1 MSNSLIG
8 TKKLKIAV
16 TAVLSIA
23 IVAGIFYWV
32 KLRRKV
38 NLDSIYSGNGRIE
51 AIEILISTKLA
62 GRLESI
68 NVDEG
73 DFVKEGQILA
83 VIDSRSLEAQM
94 EQAKAQL
101 MQAEASYEASKVKAK
116 RSSSLVKDGASSQQ
130 EVDDDKVRV
139 KTSLAAVSVA
149 KAAIQ
154 RLQVD
159 LDDSTLKAPRDGRI
173 QFRVA
178 QPGEIM
184 AAGSR
189 ILTLLDLTDVYMTF
203 FLPTEA
209 TGKLALGSEARII
222 LDAAKEYTIKA
233 KISFIS
239 DEAQFTPKSVETS
252 NEREKLMFRI
262 KAKIP
267 SELLKK
273 HIQQVKT
280 GLPGIAYVK
289 LDDSADWP
297 EKLNHNIVE

>member
-1 MSNSLIG
+1 
-8 TKKLKIAV
+8 
-16 TAVLSIA
+16 
-23 IVAGIFYWV
+23 
-32 KLRRKV
+32 
-38 NLDSIYSGNGRIE
+38 
-51 AIEILISTKLA
+51 
-62 GRLESI
+62 
-68 NVDEG
+68 
-73 DFVKEGQILA
+73 
-83 VIDSRSLEAQM
+83 
-94 EQAKAQL
+94 
-101 MQAEASYEASKVKAK
+101 
-116 RSSSLVKDGASSQQ
+116 
-130 EVDDDKVRV
+130 
-139 KTSLAAVSVA
+139 
-149 KAAIQ
+149 
-154 RLQVD
+154 
-159 LDDSTLKAPRDGRI
+159 
-173 QFRVA
+173 
-178 QPGEIM
+178 M

>member
-1 MSNSLIG
+1 MSNSLVG

-23 IVAGIFYWV
+23 VIAGILYWV
-32 KLRRKV
+32 KLRHKV
-38 NLDSIYSGNGRIE
+38 NQDLIYSGNGRIE
-51 AIEILISTKLA
+51 AIEILISTRLP

-83 VIDSRSLEAQM
+83 VIDSRSLEAQI
-94 EQAKAQL
+94 EQARAQL
-101 MQAEASYEASKVKAK
+101 LQAESNYDASKIKAK
-116 RSSSLVKDGASSQQ
+116 RSSALVKDGASSQQ
-130 EVDDDKVRV
+130 EVDDDRVRV

-159 LDDSTLKAPRDGRI
+159 LDDSTIKAPRDGRI

-178 QPGEIM
+178 QPGEM
-184 AAGSR
+184 MSPGAR
-189 ILTLLDLTDVYMTF
+189 IFTLLDLTDVYMTF

-209 TGKLALGSEARII
+209 IGKLSLGSEARII

-280 GLPGIAYVK
+280 GLPGVAYVK
-289 LDDSADWP
+289 LDDSIDWP